1 MSANERGGNTGRFP
15 FDTVFAAVLFCM
27 FTVASLLLAVTGSRI
42 YKSIAD
48 DLDAG
53 YLARTALSYVA
64 GKNRYNGACE
74 CELRDEGG
82 TGVLCFA
89 ETINGES
96 YETLIWFAGGEL
108 RERFAEA
115 GEPFN
120 PASGAGVLSL
130 DSFSTELEG
139 SLLTV
144 SVSAG
149 GVERSSALC
158 VNPASEAA
166 S

>member
-1 MSANERGGNTGRFP
+1 MNESERNKTGRFP

-27 FTVASLLLAVTGSRI
+27 FTVAALLLAVTGGRI

-74 CELRDEGG
+74 CEIRDEAG
-82 TGVLCFA
+82 TSVLCFS
-89 ETINGES
+89 ETIDGTE

-115 GEPFN
+115 GAEFN
-120 PASGAGVLSL
+120 PESGAGVLEL
-130 DSFSTELEG
+130 EGFSAELEG

-144 SVSAG
+144 SVSAKG
-149 GVERSSALC
+149 AQRSSALC
-158 VNPASEAA
+158 VNPVSEDN